1 MAYSHIVILFHQQ
14 PGMMAL
20 CGATLYD
27 RVDITGHPLQEDF
40 QSGEWVGLHSSFSC
54 HQQLYSFTDGLNF
67 SSRAHGF
74 PLIHLLIGCS

>member
-1 MAYSHIVILFHQQ
+1 MCMLYGVVCGLQFGCGLQSDTLLFHLQ

-40 QSGEWVGLHSSFSC
+40 QSGKWVGLYVS
-54 HQQLYSFTDGLNF
+54 Y
-67 SSRAHGF
+67 
-74 PLIHLLIGCS
+74 IYIYI